1 MRSLYLVTAVVMA
14 GVSSVFA
21 LLGEL
26 ETVYGLPVS
35 GLGWIAGAA
44 FGAALVTQLT
54 LARYA
59 DRGYGALLLRAGVI
73 SSAVGLLWFAMSTE
87 LWQFVC
93 ARSVLGAGVGM
104 LIPPARRIIVLT
116 ADGDQGERL
125 GVFYAAYLSG
135 FVFGPPFAGLL
146 TELTDVRVPFVVL
159 GLLTAASMFTLR
171 GLEMPEA
178 APTAASALARK
189 GVLRRLL
196 ASRKVIAALLV
207 IVSFRYSIGVFE
219 PLWAVF
225 LKDLG
230 ASTALIGLSLAMFA
244 LPMLLVAKRAG
255 ALSDRYGPRIASV
268 LSAAAT
274 VPIMASYGLVG
285 VLPAVMV
292 MAIPHGL
299 LEAIQSPGTQAAL
312 ADAAPRDDAA
322 AAQGLGEA
330 AGSAAAGI
338 GALTAAPLFAHLG
351 AGPAWFIGGIVMA
364 CLLALSSVLDRPV
377 VRSRRAGRAPSR
389 PATEPA

>member
-1 MRSLYLVTAVVMA
+1 MVTAVVMA

-26 ETVYGLPVS
+26 ESTYGLPVS

-44 FGAALVTQLT
+44 FAAALVTQLT

-59 DRGYGALLLRAGVI
+59 DRGHGALLLWAGTA
-73 SSAVGLLWFAMSTE
+73 SAALGLLWFALSTE

-93 ARSVLGAGVGM
+93 ARALLGAGIGM
-104 LIPPARRIIVLT
+104 LIPPARRIIVVT
-116 ADGDQGERL
+116 SDGDQGERL
-125 GVFYAAYLSG
+125 GIFYGAYLSG
-135 FVFGPPFAGLL
+135 FVFGPPFAALL

-159 GLLTAASMFTLR
+159 GVLTAVSMLTLR
-171 GLEMPEA
+171 GLEVPEA
-178 APTAASALARK
+178 TPTAATALMRR

-196 ASRKVIAALLV
+196 ASREVIAALLV
-207 IVSFRYSIGVFE
+207 IVSFRYSVGVFE

-225 LKDLG
+225 LGDMG
-230 ASTALIGLSLAMFA
+230 ASTALIGLSLTMFA
-244 LPMLLVAKRAG
+244 LPMLLVARRAG
-255 ALSDRYGPRIASV
+255 SLSDRYGPRAASV
-268 LSAAAT
+268 WSAAAT
-274 VPIMASYGLVG
+274 VPLMASYGIVG
-285 VLPAVMV
+285 VLPAVLAMS
-292 MAIPHGL
+292 IPHGL

-330 AGSAAAGI
+330 AGSAASGI
-338 GALTAAPLFAHLG
+338 GALTAAPLFAYLG
-351 AGPAWFIGGIVMA
+351 AGPAWFIAGVAMA
-364 CLLALSSVLDRPV
+364 VLLALSAVLDRPV
-377 VRSRRAGRAPSR
+377 VRPRPAGTATGA